1 MARYRSSTAA
11 TARYAS
17 VAFVA
22 TLWLGLLIG
31 VSFLATPVKFQAP
44 SLTLATALEVGQ
56 ATFALF
62 TRMEWGLVVLLAL
75 AVAWGGRT
83 GAQFGLWI
91 CVGVLA
97 LVLAAQSLWLL
108 PILDA
113 RIAFII
119 AGETPPPSEHHWLYV
134 ALETG
139 KLLILAFMSWRS
151 FRRLGRMQRSIR

>member
-62 TRMEWGLVVLLAL
+62 TRVEWGLVVLLAL

-91 CVGVLA
+91 CAFRTGGDGPVLRPPA
-97 LVLAAQSLWLL
+97 SEFAQGR
-108 PILDA
+108 DG
-113 RIAFII
+113 
-119 AGETPPPSEHHWLYV
+119 AGEQVAALTGRRSRSTSPRPLPPLARPRP
-134 ALETG
+134 ALRTG
-139 KLLILAFMSWRS
+139 
-151 FRRLGRMQRSIR
+151 